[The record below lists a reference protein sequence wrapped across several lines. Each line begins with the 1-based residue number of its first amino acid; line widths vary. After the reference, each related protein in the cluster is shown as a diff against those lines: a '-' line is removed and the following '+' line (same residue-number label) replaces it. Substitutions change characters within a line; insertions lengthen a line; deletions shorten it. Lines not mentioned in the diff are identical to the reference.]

1 MTIVYA
7 DRLHS
12 HTVYH
17 LAACASACKR
27 TVVDH
32 RLDVE
37 RLVEMPLLMGR
48 TLSVSASTRLEPRRD
63 RERIG
68 IAIEIADHL

>member
-32 RLDVE
+32 GPDVE
-37 RLVEMPLLMGR
+37 RFGEMALLIRR
-48 TLSVSASTRLEPRRD
+48 TAQRVGFNDAWSHAAIANASASRSK
-63 RERIG
+63 
-68 IAIEIADHL
+68 